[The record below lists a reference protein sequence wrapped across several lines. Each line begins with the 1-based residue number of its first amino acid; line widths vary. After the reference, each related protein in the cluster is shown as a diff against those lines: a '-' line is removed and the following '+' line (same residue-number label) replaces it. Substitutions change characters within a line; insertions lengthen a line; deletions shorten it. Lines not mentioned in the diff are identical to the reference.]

1 VDYEL
6 TAHAR
11 LSLLTRD
18 IATEWLEQVLEAP
31 ERTEPDPV
39 DADLEHRM
47 ERIKAHEGR
56 WLRVI
61 VKKQSSP
68 VRVITMYFDR
78 KLRRA

>member
-1 VDYEL
+1 MDYEL

-11 LSLLTRD
+11 LSMLRRG
-18 IATEWLEQVLEAP
+18 IASEWLEQVLEAP

-39 DADLEHRM
+39 DAGLEHRM
-47 ERIKAHEGR
+47 GRIKAHEGR

-68 VRVITMYFDR
+68 VRVIRMYFDR
-78 KLRRA
+78 RLRRE